1 MPEAAALRRYGVV
14 PLEQAR
20 TMSGL
25 ELLQGLCDGRFPS
38 PPMCRILRGDLVEVE
53 YGRVVFEGEPGDELY
68 NTMGYVHGGF
78 AATMLDSCLGSA
90 VHSTV
95 PAGQGYTTVEVKVN
109 FVRPL
114 TSGTGRVRAEGK
126 VVAAG
131 SRIAT
136 AEGRLSDAAGKLL
149 AHGTTTCLIFA
160 V

>member
-1 MPEAAALRRYGVV
+1 VV

-25 ELLQGLCDGRFPS
+25 ELLQGVRDGRFPS
-38 PPMCRILRGDLVEVE
+38 PPICQVLDGAVVEVE
-53 YGRVVFEGEPGDELY
+53 FGRVVFEGRATEVLY

-90 VHSTV
+90 VHSAV

-109 FVRPL
+109 FARAL
-114 TSGTGRVRAEGK
+114 TAETGTVRAEGK
-126 VVAAG
+126 VITIG

-136 AEGRLSDAAGKLL
+136 AEGRLTDKAGRLL

>member
-1 MPEAAALRRYGVV
+1 MPESVAPRRFGVV

-25 ELLQGLCDGRFPS
+25 RLLEGLRDGRFPS
-38 PPMCRILRGDLVEVE
+38 PPMCRILRGDVVEVE
-53 YGRVVFEGEPGDELY
+53 YGRIVFEGEPSEDFF

-90 VHSTV
+90 VHTTV
-95 PAGQGYTTVEVKVN
+95 PAGQGYTTIEVKVN

-114 TSGTGRVRAEGK
+114 TDRTGRVRAEGK

-131 SRIAT
+131 NRIAT
-136 AEGRLSDAAGKLL
+136 AEGRLTDGAGELL
-149 AHGTTTCLIFA
+149 AHGTTTCLIFT